1 MEQEKKISL
10 HPRRLAR
17 KMAKA
22 QLDRRGATGYNKR
35 GVLSNGKIDLSAG
48 SAFSRGWKAFAVEA
62 SKFTLGKKKGVRK

>member
-1 MEQEKKISL
+1 MEEKILSI

-48 SAFSRGWKAFAVEA
+48 SAFSRGWRTFAVEA
-62 SKFTLGKKKGVRK
+62 SKFTRPRKSRKQH

>member
-1 MEQEKKISL
+1 MEEKILSI

-22 QLDRRGATGYNKR
+22 QLDRRGATGYNKK

-48 SAFSRGWKAFAVEA
+48 SAFARGWKAFAVEA
-62 SKFTLGKKKGVRK
+62 SKFTKPRKSRKQH